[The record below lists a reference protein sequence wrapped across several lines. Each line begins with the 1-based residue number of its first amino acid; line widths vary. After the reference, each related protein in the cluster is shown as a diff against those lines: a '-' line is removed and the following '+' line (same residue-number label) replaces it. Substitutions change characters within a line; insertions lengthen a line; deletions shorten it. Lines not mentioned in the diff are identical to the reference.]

1 MKHRKT
7 RLAVSLAA
15 AALSSPLSLV
25 AYAQVQE
32 LPSMTVS
39 ASALGQSTDD
49 MIQPSAVLQGDDWI
63 GLRETSLGD
72 SLESLPGVR
81 ASGFG
86 AGVSRPVIRG
96 LDGARVRV
104 LSDGAD
110 VLDAS
115 AISPDHAISADTAL
129 LERVEVLKGPATLL
143 YGGGAIGG
151 VVNLIDRRV
160 PTYVPERGY
169 EGELDLRGNSVA
181 DERAGALG
189 VTVGAGQFAARFE
202 GSRSDA
208 DAYRIPGHPSR
219 QEGAYNET
227 DSAGMGLSWI
237 TERGYVG
244 LAYSSQDREYG
255 LLAHEHADC
264 HTHGPTDWHCVEEE
278 HDHDGHDHDEEEQEH
293 GDAYIDMQQRRWDLR
308 ADYSDPFSGFE
319 RVRVRVAHTDYQH
332 VEMEGEEVGTEFT
345 NRGTDGRIELTHAPI
360 AGWRGVVGSQL
371 TRRDFA
377 ALGEEAY
384 VPPTLTHNRALF
396 VLEEY
401 QAGDWR
407 YEVGLRQEWQ
417 TVEVKDGDDEADH
430 RGSSVSFGASWQW
443 QPNLA
448 LYSSLSRSQ
457 RLPTAEELYANG
469 PHAATRTIEL
479 GDPDLDKE
487 TSWNMEVGLRRTR
500 GPVTF
505 DLSVYRNEVDDFI
518 YAADTGHSPGA
529 GYREVAYEQADAVL
543 HGMEG
548 RVLWQATTNTG
559 LSLFGD
565 HVRGRL
571 KEGGDLPRIPADR
584 VGVRVDQRLSQA
596 LSGFVETS
604 RIMRQDD
611 IADYETET
619 DSYTLLSA
627 GLGWRGQLAES
638 DYLLYLRGNNL
649 LNEEARQHTSFIKD
663 EVLLPGRNLTVGAS
677 FSF

>member
-189 VTVGAGQFAARFE
+189 VTVGADQFAARFE

-360 AGWRGVVGSQL
+360 AGWRGVVGSPQ
-371 TRRDFA
+371 
-377 ALGEEAY
+377 
-384 VPPTLTHNRALF
+384 
-396 VLEEY
+396 
-401 QAGDWR
+401 
-407 YEVGLRQEWQ
+407 
-417 TVEVKDGDDEADH
+417 
-430 RGSSVSFGASWQW
+430 
-443 QPNLA
+443 
-448 LYSSLSRSQ
+448 
-457 RLPTAEELYANG
+457 
-469 PHAATRTIEL
+469 
-479 GDPDLDKE
+479 
-487 TSWNMEVGLRRTR
+487 
-500 GPVTF
+500 
-505 DLSVYRNEVDDFI
+505 
-518 YAADTGHSPGA
+518 
-529 GYREVAYEQADAVL
+529 
-543 HGMEG
+543 
-548 RVLWQATTNTG
+548 
-559 LSLFGD
+559 
-565 HVRGRL
+565 
-571 KEGGDLPRIPADR
+571 
-584 VGVRVDQRLSQA
+584 
-596 LSGFVETS
+596 
-604 RIMRQDD
+604 
-611 IADYETET
+611 
-619 DSYTLLSA
+619 
-627 GLGWRGQLAES
+627 
-638 DYLLYLRGNNL
+638 
-649 LNEEARQHTSFIKD
+649 
-663 EVLLPGRNLTVGAS
+663 
-677 FSF
+677 